1 MPYKENAGCGTDI
14 QTSLLREEGRVL
26 LKNVDG
32 APTVFGCEFC
42 TSTQSFISRATC
54 GILVDSD
61 QIIKGLNGIEDK
73 MQFTGT
79 GSFW

>member
-1 MPYKENAGCGTDI
+1 MPYKENAGCGTDT
-14 QTSLLREEGRVL
+14 QTSLLREEGRVTL
-26 LKNVDG
+26 NVDG
-32 APTVFGCEFC
+32 APIVFGCEFC
-42 TSTQSFISRATC
+42 TSTQSLISGATC

-61 QIIKGLNGIEDK
+61 QIIKGLTRIGDK